1 MESGAYLY
9 GGSVA
14 LTRFHNAQA
23 LLVNENK
30 PIAGNDKAHAW
41 GVGFVFW

>member
-1 MESGAYLY
+1 MESGAYLCD
-9 GGSVA
+9 GLVA
-14 LTRFHNAQA
+14 PTRFHNAQA

-41 GVGFVFW
+41 GVGFVSW